1 MKCHAVHSVKDGSVV
16 CRAGFDKMW
25 CPGVKDVRV
34 YVYFFPSPTPP
45 TLLCTCQEVKVGQFH
60 VMLNKLADRASIF
73 N

>member
-34 YVYFFPSPTPP
+34 YVYFFPSPHP
-45 TLLCTCQEVKVGQFH
+45 THFAMYMSRGESRTVPCDVE
-60 VMLNKLADRASIF
+60 
-73 N
+73 